1 MHTSNRLIFAHFS
14 VELFRFLNVVPLKIT
29 AMGGGGVGVGSN
41 GKVSMGN

>member
-29 AMGGGGVGVGSN
+29 AMGGGVGVGSN